1 MTAAAGD
8 TARPGPFP
16 HREAPGRLD
25 GPPVVLA
32 LRALG
37 LGDLLT
43 AVPALRGLRRGFP
56 DAHLVLV
63 APAALA
69 PLVARIGAVDRLLP
83 VPSAV
88 HAPPGPLPDPGARP
102 ALAVNLHGHGPQST
116 TALRRLRPARLWAY
130 GTPGS
135 PPWRD
140 DEHEVDRWCR
150 LLAWYGCPVDRDD
163 LYLDTGT
170 ADAPRPGPVL
180 VHPGASTIERRWPA
194 DRFAAVAR
202 ALAARG
208 YPVQVTAGPAE
219 EELAAWVA
227 AAAGLPPTA
236 VACSM
241 DLDALTDLVASSP
254 LVICGDTGVAHL
266 ATACRTPSVV
276 IFGPQPP
283 SRWGPPPNGRHR
295 VLWDPADARD
305 PDPRPRRIGTADVLA
320 AAEDLL
326 ATPVA

>member
-1 MTAAAGD
+1 MT
-8 TARPGPFP
+8 
-16 HREAPGRLD
+16 
-25 GPPVVLA
+25 PVVLA

-43 AVPALRGLRRGFP
+43 AVPALRALRRGFP
-56 DAHLVLV
+56 DAELVLA
-63 APAALA
+63 APGALA

-88 HAPPGPLPDPGARP
+88 QAPPGPLPTAVHRP
-102 ALAVNLHGHGPQST
+102 ALAVNLHGRGPQST
-116 TALRRLRPARLWAY
+116 QALRRLMPARLWSY
-130 GTPGS
+130 GTPGG

-150 LLAWYGCPVDRDD
+150 LLAWYGCAADRDD
-163 LYLDTGT
+163 LYLDAGPVGT
-170 ADAPRPGPVL
+170 HPRRGPVL
-180 VHPGASTIERRWPA
+180 VHPGASTPERRWPV

-202 ALAARG
+202 VLAERG
-208 YPVQVTAGPAE
+208 YPVRVTAGPAE
-219 EELAAWVA
+219 LDLATRVA
-227 AAAGLPPTA
+227 AAAGLPATA
-236 VACSM
+236 VAGSM

-283 SRWGPPPNGRHR
+283 SRWGPPANGRHR
-295 VLWDPADARD
+295 VLWSPGPSRAAD
-305 PDPRPRRIGTADVLA
+305 PRRIGTADVLA
-320 AAEDLL
+320 AAEELL
-326 ATPVA
+326 AIPVP